1 MTCRSGFVGIA
12 LAGALIA
19 LMADT
24 AEAQRRAR
32 RGRGTD
38 MGYPTY
44 DQLPPGTTITN
55 PDPSRQSNY
64 PAGGIAQIQ
73 MRLPNSEAEVR
84 FDGAE
89 TKQKGLMRLYTTPA
103 LDGTYSYKVT
113 ATWEQN
119 GQRIARERT
128 VSVRPGAMVMVDFTA
143 ERPGPKQ

>member
-1 MTCRSGFVGIA
+1 MTYRSGFVGIA
-12 LAGALIA
+12 LAGALLA
-19 LMADT
+19 LVADT

-32 RGRGTD
+32 RGRGPDT
-38 MGYPTY
+38 GNPTY
-44 DQLPPGTTITN
+44 EQLPPGTTIVN

-64 PAGGIAQIQ
+64 PAGSGAQIQ
-73 MRLPNSEAEVR
+73 MRLPNPEATVS

-89 TKQKGLMRLYTTPA
+89 TKQKGLMRLFTTPA

-119 GQRIARERT
+119 GQRMMRERT
-128 VSVRPGAMVMVDFTA
+128 VSVRPGATVMVDFTA